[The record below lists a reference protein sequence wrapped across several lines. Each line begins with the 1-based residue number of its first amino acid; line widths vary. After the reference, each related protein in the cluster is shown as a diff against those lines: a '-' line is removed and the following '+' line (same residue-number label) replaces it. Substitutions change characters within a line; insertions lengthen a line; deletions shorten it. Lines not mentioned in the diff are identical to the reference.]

1 MCNLYSNTRAREAM
15 LRLFRVADNRATATT
30 PLPAIFP
37 SNLAP
42 VVRAGGDGEREL
54 VEMNWGF
61 IRKQKTKDGS
71 AHTYKRVGNVRDDT
85 ILKSPFWKSSFNA
98 RRCLVPASSYC
109 EPKGYAPAVWNWF
122 SLLPRETG
130 VERPLFAFPGIWMTY
145 QGPLKKDGPDVVQD
159 VYSFLTTTPNELTA
173 SINHERMPV
182 LLTREEAFEAWLTG
196 TAEEALNLARPFPA
210 ADMRIVQ
217 VGAERQDLLAA

>member
-1 MCNLYSNTRAREAM
+1 M
-15 LRLFRVADNRATATT
+15 LRLFRVADNRATATR

-37 SNLAP
+37 SDLAP
-42 VVRAGGDGEREL
+42 VVRADGDGEREL

-61 IRKQKTKDGS
+61 IRRQKTKDDS
-71 AHTYKRVGNVRDDT
+71 AYTYRRVGNVRDDT
-85 ILKSPFWKSSFNA
+85 ILKSPFWKTSFKE

-109 EPKGYAPAVWNWF
+109 EPNGSPATWHWF
-122 SLLPRETG
+122 SLMPRETG

-145 QGPLKKDGPDVVQD
+145 TGPLKKDGPDVVQE

-182 LLTREEAFEAWLTG
+182 LLTREDQFEAWLK
-196 TAEEALNLARPFPA
+196 APMEEALALAKPYSA
-210 ADMRIVQ
+210 EEMRIVQ
-217 VGAERQDLLAA
+217 AGMERKDLLAA